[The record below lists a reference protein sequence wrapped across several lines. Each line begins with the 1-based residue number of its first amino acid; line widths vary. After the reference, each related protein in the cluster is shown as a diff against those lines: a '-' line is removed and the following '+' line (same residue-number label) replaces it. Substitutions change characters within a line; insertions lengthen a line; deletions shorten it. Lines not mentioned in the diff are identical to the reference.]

1 MIKKLFILL
10 AVPVLLASQ
19 GCKTKGTD
27 ETTQIPGMTEV
38 DLNQYG
44 LALAIQAPDETKGK
58 LEVTNPLS
66 GGTEIRVG
74 KDFQISIKLEDG
86 DIALKKSDI
95 AGDDVNKFKRYVID
109 EATTILWESQITDPE
124 FHFYTIVKVG
134 KDTYVIED
142 IKDEHFS
149 ESSAKAM
156 LESAKGLKEKVAAPA
171 NP

>member
-1 MIKKLFILL
+1 MIKKLLILL
-10 AVPVLLASQ
+10 AVPVLFASQ
-19 GCKTKGTD
+19 GCGNATKD
-27 ETTQIPGMTEV
+27 ESVQIPGMEEV
-38 DLNQYG
+38 DLNQFG
-44 LALAIQAPDETKGK
+44 LALAIQAPDGSKGK

-86 DIALKKSDI
+86 DIAMRKSDI

-109 EATTILWESQITDPE
+109 EPTTIMWESQITDPE

-142 IKDEHFS
+142 IKEEHFS
-149 ESSAKAM
+149 ETSAKAM
-156 LESAKGLKEKVAAPA
+156 LESAKALKEKAPA
-171 NP
+171 ATP